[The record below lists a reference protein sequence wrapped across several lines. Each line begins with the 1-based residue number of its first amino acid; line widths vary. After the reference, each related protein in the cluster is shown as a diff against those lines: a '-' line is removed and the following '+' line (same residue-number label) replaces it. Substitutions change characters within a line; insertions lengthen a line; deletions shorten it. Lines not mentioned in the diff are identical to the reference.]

1 MAGLEL
7 IVPFIEE
14 AILYHMQPVKAHTI
28 HILQVKSLS
37 LYEYTS
43 MFFTIFTKG
52 NNIHDSL
59 VAALVDDAFL
69 KWGLLLKKRI
79 APKGANSSL

>member
-1 MAGLEL
+1 M
-7 IVPFIEE
+7 PFMGK
-14 AILYHMQPVKAHTI
+14 ATLYRIQPVKTNTI
-28 HILQVKSLS
+28 HILQVESLS
-37 LYEYTS
+37 LYGHTS

-52 NNIHDSL
+52 NNFYDFL

-79 APKGANSSL
+79 APKGENSSL